1 MAATGRIE
9 IGMDIPPVNRLV
21 TQEKINLFES
31 VGIRDQPNIHTDP
44 EQAARRLGTTYP
56 IASGRM
62 SVTFASEAL
71 RRFFGP
77 DVFHSTGS
85 VNLKYLRPVKDGDTI
100 SVSGQVREIN
110 EEMGGRRV
118 TVDLWCD
125 NQHGDRTAVGTGS
138 ALVPAG

>member
-1 MAATGRIE
+1 MASAGRIE
-9 IGMDIPPVNRLV
+9 IGMELPPVNRLV

-44 EQAARRLGTTYP
+44 EQAARRLGVTYP

-62 SVTFASEAL
+62 SVTYAAEAL

-77 DVFHSTGS
+77 EVFHSTGS

-100 SVSGQVREIN
+100 SVRGQVREIA
-110 EEMGGRRV
+110 EESGGLRV
-118 TVDLWCD
+118 TVELWCQ
-125 NQHGDRTAVGTGS
+125 NQNGDRTAVGTGS
-138 ALVPAG
+138 ALLPVS